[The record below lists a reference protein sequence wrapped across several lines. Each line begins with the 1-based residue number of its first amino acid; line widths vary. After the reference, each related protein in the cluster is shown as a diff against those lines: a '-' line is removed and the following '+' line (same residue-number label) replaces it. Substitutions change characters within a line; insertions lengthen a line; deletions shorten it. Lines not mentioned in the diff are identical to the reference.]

1 MPGNKGLNVIDRTSR
16 AHTPV
21 GIVLSELGEEV
32 VNVFA
37 VIKPLIFWPV
47 IAGSAVVIRGFW
59 PDMGYVIAFFAVA
72 TIVLA
77 WFIFHLTFDKDKMA
91 TGHAI
96 FSVLAVGALLCYTDV
111 EGWHKITVFAYLF
124 GVFLLCASWSMRAVI
139 KNHERLNASMTSG
152 VFTVGGMQGTTA
164 TVINPDGSI
173 AKTSAIAQPGTLFK
187 QMREKKRAKLTAITT
202 VAGIESA
209 DAKPTGKQRPDSAK
223 PPNTLVI
230 DLLPGDT
237 IVDLEKRKLNIESA
251 AGVPPGTLL
260 INADLTNARKA
271 KAIVSDPNSLRIPIP
286 YPGPS
291 WLGGS
296 IADPISVGIYQDGTE
311 AEWELP
317 GLQVQIM
324 GMTGSGKSL
333 GGAWGTLAD
342 VITRYDV
349 FVWGVDI
356 TKGQQTLGPLAS
368 SLHRMET
375 TPVGAMQLL
384 TDVNSLIKPRT
395 DYLSSKDLGKWQR
408 GCGLQYGIIWLEEVP
423 DIMDAIG
430 NAGVQT
436 WLKTVKA
443 ARSAGLTIVWSL
455 QRSDAT
461 QVPTI
466 ARSQAVRWTFGVAD
480 HREGL
485 FGLSARQKGKCTP
498 ELWANRQPG
507 SSYLDV
513 PSIDDAYA
521 LMALRAWYWDEDAT
535 LIRTHAD
542 NWPASDRPYDALTEA
557 TLAGVKPADMD
568 TPHWPESGPKSTL
581 AMFPATS
588 AKKLMDPAEAR
599 KLVTDWVMSH
609 HAGTQIRAAD
619 LASEREKTGY
629 GRQWGYK
636 VMDEMASDNLVVKDK
651 DVDGV
656 YWTVKVT
663 DQP

>member
-1 MPGNKGLNVIDRTSR
+1 MPGNGKGLNVIDRTSR

-37 VIKPLIFWPV
+37 VIKPLIFWPM
-47 IAGSAVVIRGFW
+47 IAGSAAVIRGFW
-59 PDMGYVIAFFAVA
+59 PDSAYVIAFFAVA
-72 TIVLA
+72 SVVLA
-77 WFIFHLTFDKDKMA
+77 WFVFHLTFNKDKMA
-91 TGHAI
+91 TGHAV

-111 EGWHKITVFAYLF
+111 EGWHKVTVFAYLF

-139 KNHERLNASMTSG
+139 KNHDRLNASMASG
-152 VFTVGGMQGTTA
+152 VFSVGGMDGTSA
-164 TVINPDGSI
+164 TVINPDGTTV
-173 AKTSAIAQPGTLFK
+173 KTNAIAQPSTLYK
-187 QMREKKRAKLTAITT
+187 KMRAKKRKKLNGATT
-202 VAGIESA
+202 VAAIESS
-209 DAKPTGKQRPDSAK
+209 DAMPTGKQRLDSAK
-223 PPNTLVI
+223 PPNTLII
-230 DLLPGDT
+230 DMKPGDT
-237 IVDLEKRKLNIESA
+237 IVDLEKRKLSIESA
-251 AGVPPGTLL
+251 AGIPPGTLI
-260 INADLTNARKA
+260 INPDLTNARRA
-271 KAIVSDPNSLRIPIP
+271 KAIVSDPNSLHTPIP

-296 IADPISVGIYQDGTE
+296 IADPISVGLYQDGTE
-311 AEWELP
+311 VEWELA

-333 GGAWGTLAD
+333 GGAWATLAD
-342 VITRYDV
+342 VITRHDV

-356 TKGQQTLGPLAS
+356 TKGQQTLGPLANA
-368 SLHRMET
+368 LHRMET
-375 TPVGAMQLL
+375 TPMGAMQLL
-384 TDVNSLIKPRT
+384 TDVNTLIKPRT
-395 DYLSSKDLGKWQR
+395 DYLASKDMGKWQR

-423 DIMDAIG
+423 DIMDALG
-430 NAGVQT
+430 SSGVQT

-443 ARSAGLTIVWSL
+443 ARSAGLSIVWSL

-466 ARSQAVRWTFGVAD
+466 ARSQAVRWTFGVSD

-521 LMALRAWYWDEDAT
+521 LMAMRAWYWGEDAT

-542 NWPASDRPYDALTEA
+542 NWPAIDRPLDALTA
-557 TLAGVKPADMD
+557 SILAGVKPADRD
-568 TPHWPESGPKSTL
+568 TPEWPNSGIKNFSL
-581 AMFPATS
+581 APPEPE
-588 AKKLMDPAEAR
+588 KKLMDPAKAR
-599 KLVTDWVMSH
+599 QLIRDWVMSNPE
-609 HAGTQIRAAD
+609 GTDIKAAD
-619 LASEREKTGY
+619 LATERDKTGY

-636 VMDEMASDNLVVKDK
+636 VMDEMERDKLVTKTKDA
-651 DVDGV
+651 DGV
-656 YWTVKVT
+656 YWTVSA
-663 DQP
+663 PIPS